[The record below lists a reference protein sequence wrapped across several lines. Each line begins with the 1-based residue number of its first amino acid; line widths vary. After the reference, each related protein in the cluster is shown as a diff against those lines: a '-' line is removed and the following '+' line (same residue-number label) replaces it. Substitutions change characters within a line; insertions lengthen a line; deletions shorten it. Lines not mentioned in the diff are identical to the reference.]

1 MNLYP
6 PTAHAW
12 SNSRH
17 SFMETWVPLFLTV
30 CVCPSH
36 PGCGPTP
43 CLECVH
49 ASVHEFMSIW
59 LPKSGPTPMHSFK
72 ENWVPLYSSVFLS
85 QSPHFCSYTLFRMCT
100 CIYVPCLCCHTFF
113 RMCTISSTWIYVH
126 LTTHVSS
133 IPYAQFYGIL
143 CAPMCHC
150 VCPSHPACGPL
161 SCLECVHAWVHDFMS
176 TWLPTSGPPHT
187 HSLMETLV
195 PLYGVCLCP
204 SHLISVPTPCLEC
217 VHASVHQFMSTLL
230 PRSAAPHMHSFM
242 EP

>member
-1 MNLYP
+1 MYQYMNLYP

-17 SFMETWVPLFLTV
+17 SLMETWVPLFLTV

-49 ASVHEFMSIW
+49 ASAHEFMSIW
-59 LPKSGPTPMHSFK
+59 LPMSGPPPSHSFK

-100 CIYVPCLCCHTFF
+100 CIYVPLPPMLAQPPVDSCMETWSAPMLWCVCVCMAPCLCCHTFF
-113 RMCTISSTWIYVH
+113 RMCTISSKWIYVH

-161 SCLECVHAWVHDFMS
+161 SCLECVHGWVHEFMS
-176 TWLPTSGPPHT
+176 TWLPTP
-187 HSLMETLV
+187 
-195 PLYGVCLCP
+195 Y
-204 SHLISVPTPCLEC
+204 
-217 VHASVHQFMSTLL
+217 A
-230 PRSAAPHMHSFM
+230 
-242 EP
+242 